1 MNSINLNN
9 RYQSDPKPFAEAG
22 DVDQYFDVIG
32 MIRRQSRLILGGI
45 VLGILAAVAYF
56 FYATPVYES
65 SASLF
70 IDEPS
75 LTAIS
80 VAGSRNAGRPNPAIE
95 KYIEILGSDRIIGP
109 AIETYGSQNLFSLSE
124 FENADDQIEF
134 IKESLYV
141 RSSDKKA
148 QSGVISISL
157 ASTVE
162 SDATQL
168 LVSMLDVFEEFIV
181 DANEKVGGENVETMT
196 QMRAE
201 NSLESEAVQREIDQ
215 LMLKP
220 HIQADDGKVLNQFQQ
235 QLVKLQ
241 EELHLN
247 ESQKVKLESLLQ
259 RIEQARQQGQPI
271 EDVVI
276 ESLDEVDSSPL
287 RHNAEIQQELMT
299 LKMRETELVGDFG
312 NGHPDVVNVRE
323 QITLLQGER
332 KRQLL
337 SLFGSY
343 AEDEQVTLDFYSQS
357 VSHVNNKLSLLGFHH
372 DKLEAAMLA
381 TKQKSL
387 AIEKDCDRLTFLLG
401 QRDALSQ
408 KSMKMMDHAIELGVL
423 RDSKRRNIELI
434 DFPTTAQK
442 VHPKLKLCG
451 LVGVVLG
458 GMMGFA
464 IGLFRETTEQK
475 FHSAKEVHDAL
486 GVPVLA
492 ELGPYDT
499 RRLKSEEFKHLSGS
513 LISLHRPLSAP
524 AEVYKALRTKLLFDT
539 VNCDSKII
547 QIVSPLQGDG
557 KSSVAANLAVSLA
570 QSGRQVL
577 LIDGDLRRPTIEKTF
592 ALPQGRPGL
601 TTLLIGECEIN
612 DVIQTTE
619 IECLSVLTSG
629 QLYSNAAEIL
639 TGQRLPELLDALSQ
653 KFDYVILDTPPILPV
668 SDAKIIANYADLILM
683 TLRIRK
689 GVQTAAQ
696 KAMQRLGP
704 AQDKVAGLIVNV
716 ASHKEANGYLDLT
729 QIGGAGMSTS
739 YGRTNAYGDST
750 GLTAAEVAPIYR
762 EQQSEAHAVK
772 ES

>member
-1 MNSINLNN
+1 MNSINLKN
-9 RYQSDPKPFAEAG
+9 RYQSDPKPFAEVG
-22 DVDQYFDVIG
+22 DVDQYLDVIG

-45 VLGILAAVAYF
+45 VLGILAAAAYF
-56 FYATPVYES
+56 LYATPVYES

-75 LTAIS
+75 LAAVS
-80 VAGSRNAGRPNPAIE
+80 VAGNQGAGRSNPAIE

-109 AIETYGSQNLFSLSE
+109 AIEVYGSQNLFSLSDLE
-124 FENADDQIEF
+124 TADDQIDF
-134 IKESLYV
+134 VKESLYV

-168 LVSMLDVFEEFIV
+168 LVSMLDVFEEFIG
-181 DANEKVGGENVETMT
+181 DASEKVGGENVDTIT

-201 NSLESEAVQREIDQ
+201 NSLESDAVQREIDQ

-247 ESQKVKLESLLQ
+247 ESRKVKLESLLQ
-259 RIEQARQQGQPI
+259 RIKQARQQGQPI

-276 ESLDEVDSSPL
+276 ESLDEVDSNPL
-287 RHNAEIQQELMT
+287 RHYAEIRQELMT

-343 AEDEQVTLDFYSQS
+343 AEDEQGALDFYSQS

-372 DKLEAAMLA
+372 DQLEAAMLA

-423 RDSKRRNIELI
+423 RDSKRRNVELI

-442 VHPKLKLCG
+442 VHPKLKLCMP
-451 LVGVVLG
+451 VGAVVG
-458 GMMGFA
+458 GMMGFG
-464 IGLFRETTEQK
+464 IGMFRESTEYK
-475 FHSAKEVHDAL
+475 FHSANEVQNAL

-499 RRLKSEEFKHLSGS
+499 RRLKSEEFKHMSGN

-524 AEVYKALRTKLLFDT
+524 AETYKALRTKLLFDT
-539 VNCDSKII
+539 VACDSKII
-547 QIVSPLQGDG
+547 QVVSPLQGDG
-557 KSSVAANLAVSLA
+557 KSSVASNLAISIA

-577 LIDGDLRRPTIEKTF
+577 LVDGDLRRPAIEKAF
-592 ALPQGRPGL
+592 ALPQDRPGL
-601 TTLLIGECEIN
+601 TTLLIGECEI
-612 DVIQTTE
+612 DDAIQATE
-619 IECLSVLTSG
+619 IECLSILTSG

-639 TGQRLPELLDALSQ
+639 TGQRLPRLLDVLSQ

-668 SDAKIIANYADLILM
+668 SDAKIIASYTDLILM

-689 GVQTAAQ
+689 GVQAAAE
-696 KAMQRLGP
+696 KAIQRLGP
-704 AQDKVAGLIVNV
+704 AQEKLAGLVVNV
-716 ASHKEANGYLDLT
+716 ASHKEAGGYLDLT
-729 QIGGAGMSTS
+729 QKGVAGMSTS
-739 YGRTNAYGDST
+739 YGRANAYGDSR
-750 GLTAAEVAPIYR
+750 GLTAADLTPVYR
-762 EQQSEAHAVK
+762 EQQDDTHAVN
-772 ES
+772 EA